1 MSNLRTTLWLR
12 CLLGRSLA
20 AFTLAFIRTRT
31 GYDLRTCC
39 KLLAPWQLVGQERS
53 TKADEYAEEIHGG
66 LKSDEGLLAWEL
78 QYRRKI
84 GGIGVPACT
93 PSKPQAT
100 RIPNC
105 FQMVL
110 AWHVTGS
117 SQILS
122 PHGWG
127 CHTMLVCRVVGG
139 LCRVVAG
146 HSEAKRFSH
155 VVWTFIM
162 RDFARLSIEKLVEPC
177 TSWWSVGA
185 WRKL

>member
-20 AFTLAFIRTRT
+20 AFTLAFIHTRT

-84 GGIGVPACT
+84 EGIGVPACT
-93 PSKPQAT
+93 PSKLQAT
-100 RIPNC
+100 WIPNC

-122 PHGWG
+122 PHPPMPQSLRLPHHVGLSSGGWTLPG
-127 CHTMLVCRVVGG
+127 GSRALGGEKIQSCSVDIHYEG
-139 LCRVVAG
+139 LCTSKHWKIG
-146 HSEAKRFSH
+146 
-155 VVWTFIM
+155 WTIH
-162 RDFARLSIEKLVEPC
+162 
-177 TSWWSVGA
+177 
-185 WRKL
+185 

>member
-105 FQMVL
+105 FQIDGSCLTCHWQL
-110 AWHVTGS
+110 ANSQPTRLRLPHHVGLSSGGWTLPGGS
-117 SQILS
+117 RALGGEKIQSCSVDI
-122 PHGWG
+122 HYE
-127 CHTMLVCRVVGG
+127 G
-139 LCRVVAG
+139 LCTSKHWKIG
-146 HSEAKRFSH
+146 
-155 VVWTFIM
+155 WTIH
-162 RDFARLSIEKLVEPC
+162 
-177 TSWWSVGA
+177 
-185 WRKL
+185 